1 MKGLKDMLL
10 CEQRRL
16 EEILEKT
23 TKEME
28 EDVPPGSLQISATK
42 KWIQFYQCMPGDKTK
57 GRYIPKENQK
67 LICRL
72 AQKSYD
78 EKIIRLVSKRLAQI
92 QKITRDYE
100 DDEVEMVYWKEHKE
114 KQKRIR
120 PVKNGKIKSIEEKDS
135 ERIHH

>member
-42 KWIQFYQCMPGDKTK
+42 K
-57 GRYIPKENQK
+57 
-67 LICRL
+67 
-72 AQKSYD
+72 
-78 EKIIRLVSKRLAQI
+78 
-92 QKITRDYE
+92 
-100 DDEVEMVYWKEHKE
+100 
-114 KQKRIR
+114 
-120 PVKNGKIKSIEEKDS
+120 
-135 ERIHH
+135 